1 MDQSVKQITAPFDEA
16 TAISLRAGDFVE
28 LSGSV
33 YTARDAAHKKMYD
46 ALLNNENIS
55 VDLWNQTV
63 FYTGPSPAQP
73 GRAVGSAGPTTAY
86 RMDDYTPL
94 LLRKAGIRGMIGK
107 GNRNK
112 EVIRAIIETKA
123 VYFAAVGGAGALIA
137 ECIERAEPVGYES
150 LGTEAI
156 FRFTIK
162 ALPLIVAIDT
172 TGNNLYSI

>member
-1 MDQSVKQITAPFDEA
+1 MDYSIKQVTAPFDEA
-16 TAISLRAGDFVE
+16 TSISLKAGDFVE

-33 YTARDAAHKKMYD
+33 HTARDTAHQKMYD
-46 ALLNNENIS
+46 ALLNNQTIPVN
-55 VDLWNQTV
+55 LRNQTV
-63 FYTGPSPAQP
+63 FYTGPSPARP

-94 LLRKAGIRGMIGK
+94 LLRQTGLRGMIGK

-137 ECIERAEPVGYES
+137 ESIERAEPVGYES

-172 TGNNLYSI
+172 TGNNLYSL